1 MILNITMTNKS
12 TIRKNSNGR
21 TVKSRN
27 RKAVRERT
35 NNLARF
41 YYDYQ
46 LWKLNHWCSQY
57 Q

>member
-1 MILNITMTNKS
+1 MILNIAMTNKS

-21 TVKSRN
+21 TVKSRD